1 MNKSKIIINSNIT
14 RPLIWIMEIIFD
26 FSPVSINGM
35 KIRIKVYENVVTSP
49 SSKLN
54 LFSSCEENKY
64 FYIEKKVFK
73 LSSFT

>member
-14 RPLIWIMEIIFD
+14 RPHIWIMEIIFD
-26 FSPVSINGM
+26 FSPGSINDM

-54 LFSSCEENKY
+54 LFSS
-64 FYIEKKVFK
+64 
-73 LSSFT
+73 